1 MWSDPIADVLTRIR
15 NAVRNGS
22 KEVRLRRSQL
32 AGNIC
37 QVLKD
42 EGYIRG
48 FDTVEDATQGQIRVE
63 LKYGPKGEPLMTVL
77 KRESKV
83 GRRLYVGV
91 EGLPRV
97 QNGMGISIVSTNRG
111 VLSDRQ
117 CRKLNVGGELICT
130 VY

>member
-22 KEVRLRRSQL
+22 KEVRLRKSQL

-48 FDTVEDATQGQIRVE
+48 FDTIEDATQGQIRVE
-63 LKYGPKGEPLMTVL
+63 LKYGPKGEPLMSVL

-91 EGLPRV
+91 ENLPRV

>member
-48 FDTVEDATQGQIRVE
+48 FDTIEDATQGLIRVE
-63 LKYGPKGEPLMTVL
+63 LKYGPKGEPLMSVL
-77 KRESKV
+77 KRQSKV
-83 GRRLYVGV
+83 GRRLYVSV
-91 EGLPRV
+91 EGLPKV

-111 VLSDRQ
+111 VLSDRK
-117 CRKLNVGGELICT
+117 CRKLNVGGELLCT

>member
-1 MWSDPIADVLTRIR
+1 MWSDPIADALTRIR

-32 AGNIC
+32 ALNVC
-37 QVLKD
+37 RVLKD
-42 EGYIRG
+42 EGYISG
-48 FDTVEDATQGQIRVE
+48 FDTIEDATQGQIRVE
-63 LKYGPKGEPLMTVL
+63 LKYGPKGEKLITEL
-77 KRESKV
+77 RRQSKA
-83 GRRLYVGV
+83 GRRKYVGV
-91 EGLPRV
+91 EALPRV

-111 VLSDRQ
+111 VISDRQ

>member
-15 NAVRNGS
+15 NAVRNRS
-22 KEVRLRRSQL
+22 KEVRLRRSKQAL
-32 AGNIC
+32 NIC

-48 FDTVEDATQGQIRVE
+48 FDVIDDAVQGIIRVE
-63 LKYGPKGEPLMTVL
+63 LKYGPKGEPLMTEL
-77 KRESKV
+77 KRRSKS

-111 VLSDRQ
+111 VISDRQ
-117 CRKLNVGGELICT
+117 CRKLNIGGELICT

>member
-22 KEVRLRRSQL
+22 KEVRLRRSRL
-32 AGNIC
+32 AASIC

-42 EGYIRG
+42 EGYVAG
-48 FDTVEDATQGQIRVE
+48 FDTIDDATQGQIRVE
-63 LKYGPKGEPLMTVL
+63 LKYGPKGEPLLTEL
-77 KRESKV
+77 RRQSKV

-91 EGLPRV
+91 ENLPRV

-111 VLSDRQ
+111 VMSDRQ

>member
-48 FDTVEDATQGQIRVE
+48 FDAIEDATQGQIRVE